1 MEHAI
6 AHILQIVEGT
16 ALVVL
21 QIFVDRGV
29 AKEGLEE
36 QMRGMEDNVVDTG
49 HRVNEGEDFDFDQN
63 NYD

>member
-6 AHILQIVEGT
+6 VHVLQIVEGT

-21 QIFVDRGV
+21 QIFVDHGV
-29 AKEGLEE
+29 AEEGLEE